1 MSGDPASEHAGASLR
16 RQYDQLM
23 LHLVGV
29 DDATGDTLMR
39 TLIDAHQQWS
49 TCDPLVRSDPAQ
61 CLAGARQLVRQA
73 RQVFETSPG
82 AAYGFCLLAMHLESL
97 ARPDED
103 ALLVRRETTQLIDEA
118 YAEWH
123 AAQTH
128 S

>member
-1 MSGDPASEHAGASLR
+1 MSGDPARDHAGASLR

-23 LHLVGV
+23 RHLVSV

-39 TLIDAHQQWS
+39 TLIDAHQQWNA
-49 TCDPLVRSDPAQ
+49 CDSLVRSDPAQ

-82 AAYGFCLLAMHLESL
+82 AAYGFCLLAMHLEFL
-97 ARPDED
+97 ARVDAD

-118 YAEWH
+118 YGEWRT
-123 AAQTH
+123 AQARA
-128 S
+128 